1 MCHPVTDLELDL
13 AQLARDRGNYI
24 DYFDCLELSTTA
36 DDMGQQY
43 LVDRRYRHRYRI
55 VSPKPA
61 VTDDR
66 SGHNNYDYQPLL
78 HLRRLRHVEA
88 IGKKKLAFWFNG
100 GPGHAGTKFTAGVGE
115 AGIPPP
121 MSGSLILVHSSDLS

>member
-61 VTDDR
+61 VTDDH

-100 GPGHAGTKFTAGVGE
+100 PRTCRNEIYRRCRGGGDTASHE
-115 AGIPPP
+115 AAA
-121 MSGSLILVHSSDLS
+121 